1 MDFVRR
7 KDTDYYLAIK
17 IRFGTVYGSN
27 ADNNLTVGAQ
37 RGVGDDVDAGAEGP
51 DQDAE
56 DDRAACESQFD
67 RETDTRYRERDAS
80 QQQAQEQTDENRNQV
95 GFVELFD
102 GIAEDF
108 FDAFDRLRF
117 THYRQAV
124 AQLQREIGRG
134 EQLYARTMHPADVDA
149 VQVSQTQRAEF
160 AAVDFGAGDHSR
172 TRLSVQV

>member
-1 MDFVRR
+1 MPVPR
-7 KDTDYYLAIK
+7 
-17 IRFGTVYGSN
+17 
-27 ADNNLTVGAQ
+27 
-37 RGVGDDVDAGAEGP
+37 
-51 DQDAE
+51 
-56 DDRAACESQFD
+56 
-67 RETDTRYRERDAS
+67 RDAS

-160 AAVDFGAGDHSR
+160 AAVDFGAGDDDRPGDELAVQCVSSR
-172 TRLSVQV
+172 CRAYSSLSVPARRRGWCTSSGEVITSTPDHPIRGRVRSRNRNLPGTPKAGR